1 MTTQTFANPDFSTI
15 ADVNSSSLMVDSL
28 HHLGQ
33 SGDRQ
38 FVPLLIELLR
48 TTTNPLIWNAA
59 AIALSD
65 LGDPIAIQPILT
77 LLKDP
82 KTEGFRGSLVYAL
95 GAFDCQAIVLDL
107 VEMMV
112 SGNVEVSEQAFSI
125 VEGLAERLT
134 ADVVE
139 QVKRSVTAA
148 MPQASEER
156 QELLQDVLAL
166 FKG

>member
-1 MTTQTFANPDFSTI
+1 MMTQTLANPDSSTI
-15 ADVNSSSLMVDSL
+15 ANVNSSTLVVDSL

-38 FVPLLIELLR
+38 FVPLLIELLQ
-48 TTTNPLIWNAA
+48 TTANPLIWNAA

-65 LGDPIAIQPILT
+65 LGDPIAVQPILA

-82 KTEGFRGSLVYAL
+82 KTEGFRGTLVYAL
-95 GAFDCQAIVLDL
+95 GEFDCQAIVLDL

-125 VEGLAERLT
+125 VENCGSRLA

-139 QVKRSVTAA
+139 QVQRSVSAV
-148 MPQASEER
+148 MPQVSVEK
-156 QELLQDVLAL
+156 QELLQDLLAL
-166 FKG
+166 FEG